1 MRRILYLYIYPAVR
15 VASSLSYQ
23 SDLISHIG
31 VRKTDLGRLC
41 SSDLLDWE
49 KRVGLDLLGLMFT
62 STGDGAW
69 TTSATEPDMSFLTT
83 FLGDTSL
90 TGKASSEDKDL
101 SPYLESTGLQGLFNG
116 EDLASFFA
124 METMIP

>member
-1 MRRILYLYIYPAVR
+1 MFYLYIYPAVC
-15 VASSLSYQ
+15 VASSLSYR

-31 VRKTDLGRLC
+31 GRKTDLGVLC
-41 SSDLLDWE
+41 SWDLVASARRAGPDLSD
-49 KRVGLDLLGLMFT
+49 LMFT

-90 TGKASSEDKDL
+90 TGKDSLADKDL
-101 SPYLESTGLQGLFNG
+101 SPFLESTGLQGLFNG